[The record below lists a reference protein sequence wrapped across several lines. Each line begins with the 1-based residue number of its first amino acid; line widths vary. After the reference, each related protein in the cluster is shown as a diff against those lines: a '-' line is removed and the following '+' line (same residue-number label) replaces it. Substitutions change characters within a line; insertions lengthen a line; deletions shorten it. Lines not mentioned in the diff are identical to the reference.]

1 MNLRT
6 RVYDYISVEPHE
18 TSAYGNKQKLHTAV
32 LCTVVLYITGSRT
45 LPLLPASGKDDPRD
59 CMKEIT
65 EEDNNGYVVIKYF
78 TNILLYKLAYRGL
91 KSRKVRECLYSVRV
105 VLIT

>member
-1 MNLRT
+1 
-6 RVYDYISVEPHE
+6 VEPHE
-18 TSAYGNKQKLHTAV
+18 ASAYGNKQKLHKAV
-32 LCTVVLYITGSRT
+32 LCTVVLYITGRRT

-59 CMKEIT
+59 CMKEIA

-78 TNILLYKLAYRGL
+78 TYILLYSINLLYRELGFQNVL